1 MKPVV
6 RSIVVLALLPLY
18 FGIFLTG
25 CQSEPTAWD
34 CKIGSRSF
42 PPESLSVPPGCTVE
56 WDEEAGVW
64 CSYC

>member
-1 MKPVV
+1 MSIV
-6 RSIVVLALLPLY
+6 RSVLVVFLLSPLC
-18 FGIFLTG
+18 GILVTG
-25 CQSEPTAWD
+25 CESEPKAWD
-34 CKIGSRSF
+34 CKIGSRYS